1 MRNERRI
8 EMGLP
13 GSAILQAGMEK
24 TMRRKHPRS
33 FKRLAVILSFLG
45 CFSLL
50 LFPQEKL
57 VTIQRIDISRLP
69 EIRIYLTVTDEKG
82 ESVPGLTGKELEVSI
97 DDAVQP
103 IVSLT
108 SAFEG
113 GVYLAVALLF
123 DRSGSM
129 KNAIDKTKEA
139 GMAFLKRMSEKDL
152 IAIVTFDHRV
162 QVDSNFTVNRAES
175 ERAIKQIAL
184 GGDTALYDAIHE
196 ALALFE
202 KAGTPRQAVVVL
214 SDGKDTRSHLERKAV
229 LDEAKKKGVPV
240 FAVNLDAAGDK
251 NNLEDL
257 ARQTGGNYFEAATP
271 NDLLFLYRVIADQL
285 NNQYVLAV
293 HSDSG
298 LDEQFHGLK
307 ITLKDPAGASV
318 SVQREY
324 IASKGPGVKRDTVTG
339 LQKQVETRSAA
350 LVLGIGAVLGFLM
363 GLVILL
369 LIKIMRPDIR
379 IFSLISLALVL
390 SSLIL
395 GGILGAFYYF
405 LL

>member
-1 MRNERRI
+1 MRNKRRI
-8 EMGLP
+8 ETGLP

-69 EIRIYLTVTDEKG
+69 EIRIYLTVTGEKG
-82 ESVPGLTGKELEVSI
+82 KSVPGLTGKELEVSI

-103 IVSLT
+103 IVSLN

-139 GMAFLKRMSEKDL
+139 GLAFLKRMSEEDL

-214 SDGKDTRSHLERKAV
+214 SDGKDTRSRLERKAV

-369 LIKIMRPDIR
+369 LIKIMRPDTR